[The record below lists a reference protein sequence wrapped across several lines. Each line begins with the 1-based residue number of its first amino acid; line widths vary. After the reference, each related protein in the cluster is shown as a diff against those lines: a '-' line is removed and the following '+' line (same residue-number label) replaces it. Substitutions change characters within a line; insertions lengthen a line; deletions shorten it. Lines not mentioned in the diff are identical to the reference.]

1 MGLYLIEKKNLAEK
15 EQQLQV
21 LNKQVED
28 HQQEIEALVS
38 QRNEI
43 LDSRDVTIEQIS
55 KASQDSIRSINA
67 SETEKLKSEVKLL
80 TLRNQKASEDIKLLQ
95 NDLTRQRNDYE
106 IKLKQLSSQIQYSNS
121 NVQVP
126 DNSRSQYSNA
136 DAER

>member
-1 MGLYLIEKKNLAEK
+1 
-15 EQQLQV
+15 
-21 LNKQVED
+21 
-28 HQQEIEALVS
+28 LVS

-43 LDSRDVTIEQIS
+43 LDSRDATIEQIS

>member
-43 LDSRDVTIEQIS
+43 LDSRDATIEQIS

-80 TLRNQKASEDIKLLQ
+80 TLRNQKA
-95 NDLTRQRNDYE
+95 
-106 IKLKQLSSQIQYSNS
+106 
-121 NVQVP
+121 
-126 DNSRSQYSNA
+126 
-136 DAER
+136 